1 MSKAMKLSMTKE
13 QLKNIVK
20 TDHVQCGEA
29 ATMASALL
37 NVLEQQPVAWRYR
50 TNMKN
55 VTSNWMFTDE
65 KWRTEESITFE
76 SEPLHIL
83 SLTVSD

>member
-13 QLKNIVK
+13 QLKSIIE

-29 ATMASALL
+29 AAMAGALL
-37 NVLEQQPVAWRYR
+37 RILEQKPVAWRYR

-55 VTSNWMFTDE
+55 VNDNWMFTDE
-65 KWRTEESITFE
+65 KWRTKESITFE
-76 SEPLHIL
+76 SEPLYTL

>member
-13 QLKNIVK
+13 QLKNIIE

-29 ATMASALL
+29 AAMAGALL
-37 NVLEQQPVAWRYR
+37 RILEQKPIAWRYR

-55 VTSNWMFTDE
+55 ITANWMFTDE
-65 KWRTEESITFE
+65 KWRTKESITFE
-76 SEPLHIL
+76 SEPLYTL

>member
-1 MSKAMKLSMTKE
+1 MFKALKLSMTKE
-13 QLKNIVK
+13 QLKSIIE

-29 ATMASALL
+29 AAMAGALL
-37 NVLEQQPVAWRYR
+37 RILEQKLVAWRYR

-55 VTSNWMFTDE
+55 VNDNWMFTDE
-65 KWRTEESITFE
+65 KWRTKESITFE
-76 SEPLHIL
+76 SEPLYTL

>member
-13 QLKNIVK
+13 QLKNIIE

-29 ATMASALL
+29 AAMAVALL
-37 NVLEQQPVAWRYR
+37 RILEQKPVAWRYR

-55 VTSNWMFTDE
+55 ITANWMFTDE
-65 KWRTEESITFE
+65 KWRTKESITFE
-76 SEPLHIL
+76 SEPLYTL

>member
-13 QLKNIVK
+13 QLKSIIE

-29 ATMASALL
+29 AAMAGTLL
-37 NVLEQQPVAWRYR
+37 RILEQKPVACRYR

-55 VTSNWMFTDE
+55 VTDNWMFTDE
-65 KWRTEESITFE
+65 KWRTKESITFE
-76 SEPLHIL
+76 SEPLYPL

>member
-13 QLKNIVK
+13 QLKNIIE
-20 TDHVQCGEA
+20 TDHVLCGEA
-29 ATMASALL
+29 AAMAGALL
-37 NVLEQQPVAWRYR
+37 RILEQRPVAWRYR

-55 VTSNWMFTDE
+55 VTDNWMFTDE
-65 KWRTEESITFE
+65 KWQTKESITFE
-76 SEPLHIL
+76 SEPLYTL